1 MRRQPQAGPWK
12 QLPLAFHS
20 PADPESAPVLRAAYS
35 RLKLARR
42 LTFEQVMADRALA
55 IGVRHLAHAIVRREV
70 SGNARQSAPATGE
83 TGTDTV
89 PVLEPRRRIN

>member
-1 MRRQPQAGPWK
+1 MRRQPQTGPWK

-20 PADPESAPVLRAAYS
+20 LADPESTSVLRAAYS

-55 IGVRHLAHAIVRREV
+55 IGVRHLAHAIVRRV
-70 SGNARQSAPATGE
+70 ASGNASQSTPATRE
-83 TGTDTV
+83 TGTDVV
-89 PVLEPRRRIN
+89 PVLEPRRKFN